1 LINNN
6 LRKNKVFF
14 AGMFGFAVFYF
25 YIFIREQD
33 LMAGGETGW
42 LNNYR
47 PLMFSAG

>member
-14 AGMFGFAVFYF
+14 AGMFGFAAFYF

-33 LMAGGETGW
+33 MLAGGETG
-42 LNNYR
+42 
-47 PLMFSAG
+47 

>member
-33 LMAGGETGW
+33 LAGGETGW